1 MMMSYSKEFSKE
13 CGGWCWYA
21 WKTNVDIVVYIQY
34 ENIGLDED
42 IGGLFRWNTE
52 NIDIIFTKIT
62 FKLMFKAFFLKVLWC
77 FFYKFLYYYININN
91 M

>member
-1 MMMSYSKEFSKE
+1 MLICLEN
-13 CGGWCWYA
+13 
-21 WKTNVDIVVYIQY
+21 NVDIVVYIQY

-62 FKLMFKAFFLKVLWC
+62 FKLMFKAFFKKYFDV
-77 FFYKFLYYYININN
+77 FFINFYIII
-91 M
+91 